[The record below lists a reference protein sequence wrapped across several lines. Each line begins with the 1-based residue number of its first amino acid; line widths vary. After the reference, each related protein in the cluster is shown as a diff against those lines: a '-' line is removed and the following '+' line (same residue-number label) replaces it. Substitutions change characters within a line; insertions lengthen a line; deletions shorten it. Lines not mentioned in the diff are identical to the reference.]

1 MRAHTTISGAHR
13 VEEPDDSVRV
23 EESDGKVNFY
33 RGPRNQRRRY
43 RCETPDGLVHFYR
56 GPPPARRYRVERKD
70 NGTVEHF
77 VPSATH
83 RVNGKRLY
91 AVWPNGRVDVF
102 GGPDDHRSG
111 VYSIHPDGCRD
122 HYKGDAG
129 KEVRTRRDLPK
140 PGAVQIMARDGDQ
153 EYVKEER
160 WPRLGLRRVYNGR
173 SRKVYLEFAQPRSEP
188 EWVVGSRAAKLDALQ
203 GEYARAWAPHDKL
216 DAAQG
221 TLATALAPSEHEESG
236 PTGGREKTHTKGRT
250 SRALPPYSAFVL
262 TSVRINAHG

>member
-1 MRAHTTISGAHR
+1 MRTYTTISGARR
-13 VEEPDDSVRV
+13 VEEPDGSVRV
-23 EESDGKVNFY
+23 EEPDGRVNFY

-43 RCETPDGLVHFYR
+43 RCE
-56 GPPPARRYRVERKD
+56 RKD
-70 NGTVEHF
+70 NGVVEHF

-129 KEVRTRRDLPK
+129 KEVRTRRDSPK
-140 PGAVQIMARDGDQ
+140 QGAVQIVARDGDQ
-153 EYVKEER
+153 EYVKEVW

-173 SRKVYLEFAQPRSEP
+173 FRKGYQESAAPRSEP

-203 GEYARAWAPHDKL
+203 EEYAWAWAPHDKL
-216 DAAQG
+216 DAVQLA
-221 TLATALAPSEHEESG
+221 LATALAPSEHEESD
-236 PTGGREKTHTKGRT
+236 PTDGRDKTHTKGRT
-250 SRALPPYSAFVL
+250 SHALPPCSAFVL
-262 TSVRINAHG
+262 TSARINAHG